1 MGFEVMDGSPRTYWA
16 DMDTTTGPDTLYHG
30 QLVQST
36 GDGVGPLAVAAGVG
50 DTTNKQV
57 IKGVVVGDNNDVKV
71 WSSTYNANY
80 ITSVT
85 TQAAQVA
92 REVLGV
98 EGKTPKGDKACKVQI
113 AEITAQTVLRAPIF
127 GSATVHGTALSTLTE
142 TTGSATGATIT
153 TNATQFT
160 TPVADLTSIY
170 CATGANAGI
179 YRITD
184 DTSATVATV
193 DVAFPY
199 DVAIGDTFTRTA
211 IRTTGL
217 SYVNINT
224 TTAVGLWLDGTVNP
238 ATHYYII
245 DVLDLDLSNRAGA
258 TVTFRFAPCHFD
270 LVRT

>member
-1 MGFEVMDGSPRTYWA
+1 MGFEVMEGSPRTYWA
-16 DMDTTTGPDTLYHG
+16 DMDTTSTPTLYHG

-36 GDGVGPLAVAAGVG
+36 GDGVGPLAVAAGAG

-71 WSSTYNANY
+71 WSDTYNANY
-80 ITSVT
+80 ITSVI
-85 TQAAQVA
+85 TQAAQTA
-92 REVLGV
+92 RDVLGV
-98 EGKTPKGDKACKVQI
+98 EGKTPKGDKAAKVQI

-127 GSATVHGTALSTLTE
+127 GSATVHGTALNTLTE
-142 TTGSATGATIT
+142 TTGSTDGLTIT

-170 CATGANAGI
+170 CHSGANAGI

-193 DVAFPY
+193 DLAFPY
-199 DVAIGDTFTRTA
+199 DIAIGDTFTRTA
-211 IRTTGL
+211 MRTTGT
-217 SYVNINT
+217 SYVQLNS
-224 TTAVGLWLDGTVNP
+224 TAGIGLWFDGTANP
-238 ATHYYII
+238 ATNYFII
-245 DVLDLDLSNRAGA
+245 DVLDLDLSERAGA

-270 LVRT
+270 LVRA

>member
-16 DMDTTTGPDTLYHG
+16 DMDTTSTPTLYHG

-36 GDGVGPLAVAAGVG
+36 GDGVGPLAVAAGAG

-57 IKGVVVGDNNDVKV
+57 IKGVVVGDNNDVKT

-80 ITSVT
+80 ITSVI
-85 TQAAQVA
+85 TQAAQAA

-98 EGKTPKGDKACKVQI
+98 EGKTPKGDKAAKVQI

-127 GSATVHGTALSTLTE
+127 GSATVHGTALTTLTE
-142 TTGSATGATIT
+142 TTGSTDGLTVT
-153 TNATQFT
+153 TNNTQF
-160 TPVADLTSIY
+160 TPVADLASIH
-170 CATGANAGI
+170 CLTGANAGI

-184 DTSATVATV
+184 DADAGAATT
-193 DVAFPY
+193 DLAFPQ
-199 DVAIGDTFTRTA
+199 DIAIGDTFVRA
-211 IRTTGL
+211 PMRTTGT
-217 SYVNINT
+217 SYVQLNS
-224 TTAVGLWLDGTVNP
+224 TAGIGLWFDGTASP
-238 ATHYYII
+238 ATNYFII
-245 DVLDLDLSNRAGA
+245 DVLDLDLSNTAGA